1 VREQRGGDDRCQPES
16 IGAHA
21 AAVAGDTAFLLTERA
36 APATLSSALLFARR
50 RGAAGIVVFADIGGP
65 MLARLAGYFSVPI
78 EVRAVVGASSE
89 PAVHEPLPVVIP
101 GPSGADELLDR
112 LRGEGLEVVLEDGV
126 WRAELRGLEVAR
138 VVRWPRETGGDG
150 ELHIEAGVGRFD
162 RDASAAMH
170 QGEDPLST
178 LRRAVDAVAAQR
190 RAGAASHPLGLM
202 ARSRWL
208 RAAAVDDPGL
218 VGAAELTPVQTTFPA
233 TSVRETAPAAALGV
247 DADGAAVLV
256 VFATGAGLDLVPV
269 AADTRA
275 LHDPGARLRLALP
288 ARDLL
293 PTVEEL
299 SRALRQPAEVLDVPT
314 EWG

>member
-1 VREQRGGDDRCQPES
+1 
-16 IGAHA
+16 
-21 AAVAGDTAFLLTERA
+21 
-36 APATLSSALLFARR
+36 
-50 RGAAGIVVFADIGGP
+50 
-65 MLARLAGYFSVPI
+65 M
-78 EVRAVVGASSE
+78 
-89 PAVHEPLPVVIP
+89 P
-101 GPSGADELLDR
+101 GPSDADELLDR

-178 LRRAVDAVAAQR
+178 LRRAVEAVAARR
-190 RAGAASHPLGLM
+190 RAGASNHPLGLM

-208 RAAAVDDPGL
+208 RAAALDDPGV
-218 VGAAELTPVQTTFPA
+218 VGAAELAPVQTTFPA
-233 TSVRETAPAAALGV
+233 ASVREVAPTAALGI
-247 DADGAAVLV
+247 DADGATVVV

-275 LHDPGARLRLALP
+275 LHDPSARLRLALP
-288 ARDLL
+288 ARDRL
-293 PTVEEL
+293 PAVEEL
-299 SRALRQPAEVLDVPT
+299 SEALRRPAVVLDVPT